1 MPFVPGIV
9 VEGDRRTLYVAGAT
23 ALPLYHKHPHD
34 PKELEIPSD
43 IKEQTRRV
51 LENIRMVV
59 EAAGAKMEN
68 IVTIKKY
75 LTRMQED
82 QDAIAEVLVEYF
94 GENLPTSTT
103 IEVKSLVVKDARLEI
118 DAIAVF

>member
-1 MPFVPGIV
+1 MPFVPGIL
-9 VEGDRRTLYVAGAT
+9 VEGGKTLYVAGAT

-34 PKELEIPSD
+34 PKELEIPED

-51 LENIRMVV
+51 LENIRTVV
-59 EAAGAKMEN
+59 ESAGAKMEN
-68 IVTIKKY
+68 IVSIKKY
-75 LTRMQED
+75 LTRMED
-82 QDAIAEVLVEYF
+82 QDKISEVLTEYF